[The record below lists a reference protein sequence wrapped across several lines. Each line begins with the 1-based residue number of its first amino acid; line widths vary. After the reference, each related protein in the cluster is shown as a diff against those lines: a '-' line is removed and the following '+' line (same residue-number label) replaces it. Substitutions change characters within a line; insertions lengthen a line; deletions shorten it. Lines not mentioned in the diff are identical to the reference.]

1 MNGNIFYAYLIV
13 LKNYHFD
20 AANHKPKTN
29 NALINHKRT
38 QPHAAHAHS
47 HPNRW
52 NQLSEWNSLTAGS
65 TTPMRRNLPARLGGI
80 ANPSCGW
87 GRFQQSFQK

>member
-52 NQLSEWNSLTAGS
+52 NQLSE
-65 TTPMRRNLPARLGGI
+65 
-80 ANPSCGW
+80 
-87 GRFQQSFQK
+87 